1 MAEYFVFEGLWILVL
16 RLKIVLNGWK
26 AIEGWGQ
33 YQEQDSAFFPFTIKT
48 PITSYHTTIANYLRK
63 DSHYFKYMF
72 SLTLNKPWSIL
83 MLVSL
88 ILLSSLPSASAQ
100 AIELPIEDLLS
111 RSRGKVPWWLIL
123 SMILFIL
130 LIVYWKW

>member
-1 MAEYFVFEGLWILVL
+1 
-16 RLKIVLNGWK
+16 
-26 AIEGWGQ
+26 
-33 YQEQDSAFFPFTIKT
+33 
-48 PITSYHTTIANYLRK
+48 
-63 DSHYFKYMF
+63 
-72 SLTLNKPWSIL
+72 

>member
-1 MAEYFVFEGLWILVL
+1 
-16 RLKIVLNGWK
+16 
-26 AIEGWGQ
+26 
-33 YQEQDSAFFPFTIKT
+33 
-48 PITSYHTTIANYLRK
+48 
-63 DSHYFKYMF
+63 MF